1 MMKSTN
7 RNIPFSEFR
16 RFLEQ
21 FGYRHKRLEQ
31 GEVFI
36 INRSRMLY
44 YRHYQDDEAMRPR
57 DLAST
62 RSFLDDWN
70 QMEPDAFDAFIAA
83 EAKPA

>member
-1 MMKSTN
+1 MKTVY
-7 RNIPFSEFR
+7 RNISFSEFR

-21 FGYRHKRLEQ
+21 FGYRHKRVDR
-31 GEVFI
+31 GELFI
-36 INRSRMLY
+36 IDRSRMLY
-44 YRHYQDDEAMRPR
+44 YRRYQDDEAMRPR

-70 QMEPDAFDAFIAA
+70 QMEPDAFDAFVAA